1 MQVKDIMTKNVI
13 SVSLETKITEVAEII
28 FKNKFHGVPVVEG
41 GQVVG
46 IITETDFFTKNS
58 DNFFLPSYIKFL
70 EENIPDEK
78 LSSDQQEKLR
88 KLLNSQAR
96 DIMTSDCVTI
106 LADMKIQDLL
116 EFFKTTK
123 FMTIPVV
130 DEKNYLIGIVT
141 FSDILG
147 MMGILNK

>member
-13 SVSLETKITEVAEII
+13 SVSPETKITEVAEII
-28 FKNKFHGVPVVEG
+28 FKNKFHAVPVVEDG
-41 GQVVG
+41 KVVG

-78 LSSDQQEKLR
+78 LSSDQQEKLE
-88 KLLNSQAR
+88 KLLNAQAR

-130 DEKNYLIGIVT
+130 DEKNSLIGIVT

-147 MMGILNK
+147 MMGILSK